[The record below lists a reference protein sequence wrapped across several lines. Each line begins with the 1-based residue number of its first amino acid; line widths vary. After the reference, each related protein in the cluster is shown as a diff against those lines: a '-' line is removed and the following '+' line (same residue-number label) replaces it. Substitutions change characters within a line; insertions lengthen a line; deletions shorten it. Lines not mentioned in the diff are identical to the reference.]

1 MEPLGLRCPPPQCLS
16 QVPPDPN
23 ITGHS
28 AASGTCRQLPPEG
41 FIGPQA
47 PDSVS
52 LWGQFSSFS
61 ETSVSPEYKKVLG
74 AGWGRY
80 QLPVSP
86 QSVLSPPGPWRVRVL
101 LESSGPPP
109 LELLVLAQPVVAPD
123 VVFP

>member
-61 ETSVSPEYKKVLG
+61 ETSVSPEYKKSWGQAGGGTNSQSAPSLSCLLQVLG
-74 AGWGRY
+74 G
-80 QLPVSP
+80 
-86 QSVLSPPGPWRVRVL
+86 
-101 LESSGPPP
+101 SGS
-109 LELLVLAQPVVAPD
+109 
-123 VVFP
+123 F